1 MIVKVVNLTGETLR
15 LDVDPGTS
23 VIALKR
29 LVQDAEGYKADTIGL
44 EFAGQLLE
52 NDHTIAD
59 YHLQNEST
67 LKLVSTSTRA
77 LVRILDLDT

>member
-29 LVQDAEGYKADTIGL
+29 LVQDAEGYKADTFEL
-44 EFAGQLLE
+44 EFAGKLLD
-52 NDHTIAD
+52 NARTIAD

-67 LKLVSTSTRA
+67 LKLVSTHMRA
-77 LVRILDLDT
+77 MIGANSSS